1 MKPKKQTKTIS
12 EATFIARISEYGGY
26 INAHL
31 HLDRAN
37 TIERRYLEHAS
48 MDPFE
53 ASSYPL
59 RVKQD
64 LTGELHRELAYQAE
78 DLEKRMRDA
87 IEMLIALNTRQAHS
101 FIDATADNVGLT
113 AFDIA
118 MKLKQEFKDKI
129 DLRIGAYGI
138 FGFRDSQPQRWEIFK
153 EAAEKADYIGSLP
166 ERDDNPGHI
175 GYDEHLKRILKLAHE
190 LKKPVHLQV
199 DQKNHPDE
207 NGTETLIQAVR
218 WLGSPKIYE
227 KLPSVWA
234 VHSISPSAYDEKR
247 FGKLVEE
254 LVRYNIGIICCPSAA
269 ISMKQLRGIQAP
281 THNSVARVLEMLEAG
296 VKARLGSD
304 NIADVFMPFGT
315 PDLYQEVRNL
325 ADAVRFYN
333 LDVWAKVAAGTELNN
348 MDRKFISDALN
359 ADL

>member
-1 MKPKKQTKTIS
+1 MKPKKQTKTVS
-12 EATFIARISEYGGY
+12 ETTFIARIDAYGGY

-37 TIERRYLEHAS
+37 TIEKKYLEHAS

-64 LTGELHRELAYQAE
+64 LTGELHRGLAYQPE
-78 DLEKRMRDA
+78 DLEQRMRDV
-87 IEMLIALNTRQAHS
+87 IEMLISLNTKQAHS
-101 FIDATADNVGLT
+101 FIDTTADNVVLT

-118 MKLKQEFKDKI
+118 MKLKSEYRDKI

-138 FGFRDSQPQRWEIFK
+138 FGFKDSEPERWEIF
-153 EAAEKADYIGSLP
+153 EKAAKEGDYIGSLP

-175 GYDEHLKRILKLAHE
+175 GYDEHIRKTLKLAHE
-190 LKKPVHLQV
+190 LGKPVHLQV

-207 NGTETLIQAVR
+207 DGTETLIQAVR
-218 WLGSPKIYE
+218 WLGSPKVNNE
-227 KLPSVWA
+227 PSVWA

-247 FGKLVEE
+247 FNKLVEG
-254 LVRYNIGIICCPSAA
+254 LVEYNIGVICCPSAA
-269 ISMKQLRGIQAP
+269 ISMKQLRDVQTP
-281 THNSVARVLEMLEAG
+281 THNSVARILEMLEAG
-296 VKARLGSD
+296 VNVRLGSD

-333 LDVWAKVAAGTELNN
+333 PDVWAKVATGTKLNN
-348 MDRKFISDALN
+348 MDRKFISDSLN

>member
-12 EATFIARISEYGGY
+12 ETTFIARIDTYGGY

-37 TIERRYLEHAS
+37 TIERKYLEHAS

-59 RVKQD
+59 KVKQD
-64 LTGELHRELAYQAE
+64 LTGELHRGLAYQAE
-78 DLEKRMRDA
+78 DLEKRMRDV
-87 IEMLIALNTRQAHS
+87 IEMLIKLNVKEAHS
-101 FIDATADNVGLT
+101 FIDTTADNVGLT
-113 AFDIA
+113 AFEIA
-118 MKLKQEFKDKI
+118 LKLKKEFKDKI

-138 FGFRDSQPQRWEIFK
+138 FGFKDSEPERWEVFE
-153 EAAEKADYIGSLP
+153 EAARKGDYIGSLP

-175 GYDEHLKRILKLAHE
+175 GYDEHLRRILKLAHE
-190 LKKPVHLQV
+190 LEKPIHLQV
-199 DQKNHPDE
+199 DQKNDPNED
-207 NGTETLIQAVR
+207 GTETLIQSVR
-218 WLGSPKIYE
+218 WLGSPKIEE
-227 KLPSVWA
+227 KLPSVWV
-234 VHSISPSAYDEKR
+234 VHSISTSAYDDKR
-247 FGKLVEE
+247 FGKLVDG
-254 LVRYNIGIICCPSAA
+254 LVRYNIGVICCPSAA
-269 ISMKQLRGIQAP
+269 ISMKQLRDIQAP
-281 THNSVARVLEMLEAG
+281 THNSIARVLEMLEAG
-296 VKARLGSD
+296 VNVRLGSD

-333 LDVWAKVAAGTELNN
+333 PDVWAKVATGTELNN
-348 MDRKFISDALN
+348 MDRKFINDALN